1 MNDSLSFAKDST
13 YLSNAEAMWFDIW
26 LYGIIIDEGRLT
38 EPTVDNPSGIADLN
52 WYLPDEEDT
61 EYPLIEVAA

>member
-1 MNDSLSFAKDST
+1 MNDALDNGLSFAKDPT
-13 YLSNAEAMWFDIW
+13 YLSSAEAMWFDIW
-26 LYGIIIDEGRLT
+26 LFGII
-38 EPTVDNPSGIADLN
+38 VDDDLN